1 MKQRRCRIAAAEE
14 GFSACT
20 EPNCGDEVHRYGM
33 IVVLARGFRYRG
45 VAQIKRLACSL
56 LLLSSMPVIG
66 IAAEPASH
74 RPAERPM
81 AGVYSEKTDQQLT
94 ELTAQWDTLD
104 DSERQALLTEVKM
117 RMARSKGR
125 GGVIRIRT
133 QRRYGR
139 IVRKADGSV
148 VRIET
153 KVVRVRPVGPGTQPY
168 GVGFE
173 RRAASKQPERDSPPV
188 LTVKDP
194 AP

>member
-1 MKQRRCRIAAAEE
+1 MPAI
-14 GFSACT
+14 
-20 EPNCGDEVHRYGM
+20 
-33 IVVLARGFRYRG
+33 G
-45 VAQIKRLACSL
+45 V
-56 LLLSSMPVIG
+56 
-66 IAAEPASH
+66 AAEPASYV
-74 RPAERPM
+74 PGERPL

-125 GGVIRIRT
+125 SGVIRIRT

-139 IVRKADGSV
+139 IIRKSDGSV

-173 RRAASKQPERDSPPV
+173 RRAASKEAEPETPPV